1 MTTALVLGMGAS
13 ASALSIDWGLT
24 AGLNL
29 TKVSYKSD
37 QVFADNLKNKAGF
50 FVGPKV
56 NIGLIGGFGFD
67 GALLYSQHNMQMID
81 SKYASL
87 NKLDNSSTLHSIDV
101 PINLKYTFGLGGTGV
116 YVSTGPQFG
125 FNISDKKVD
134 LGEYKAAFSNENMV
148 TTWNVGAGVKLL
160 GHLDVG
166 VGYNFALGNTGK
178 GIVDQLSGMS
188 GINIPQGTSINYKA
202 NTFTAQVTYYF

>member
-87 NKLDNSSTLHSIDV
+87 KKLDNSSTLHSIDV

-125 FNISDKKVD
+125 FRVGDSKED
-134 LGEYKAAFSNENMV
+134 LGSALSGELFSNENMI

-178 GIVDQLSGMS
+178 FAAEQFGVPTGK
-188 GINIPQGTSINYKA
+188 GTNYKT